1 MASTY
6 DALLRLELQTTG
18 ENPNTWGDK
27 TNTNLELVAT
37 AIAGATS
44 INLADS
50 GTYTL
55 TAANAATDEAR
66 RMTLTFT
73 GTLTGARTV
82 IIPSSS
88 KVYVIRNAT
97 TGSFSTTIKTATG
110 AGVTVLQG
118 GVTIIMCDG
127 TDCYLASETGRVA
140 KTGDTM
146 TGTLALP
153 AGTPV
158 SAAQA
163 LRYDE
168 VIAYVSGV
176 VSPLDVRLNTVSVQ
190 TATNTAAI
198 TSINAVVAAIS
209 VGVSPEITAAL
220 TSINAAITS
229 VNAINNTQ
237 NAAITSINTA
247 TVSINS
253 AITSVNNRVA
263 AVSASVGVINL
274 AITSINSAHT
284 STNNSVVS
292 VNAVITSINAAHT
305 STNAAVVSINAV
317 ITSINAAHTS
327 TNAAVVSINT
337 AVYTKTAANAQF
349 VDVAGDTMTG
359 NLNLPSLNTGPL
371 AGFRNALLNG
381 NFQIAQRGTSFVAGA
396 NNDDTYNLDRWYVL
410 SDGNDAVD
418 ITQDTTTIPTNGSQT
433 AIALDVET
441 ANKKFG
447 IAQIIEARNCAAFI
461 GNTVTFSFKA
471 RVSSTTRLNNIKA
484 AIIAWDGTADTVT
497 SDIISAWNSGGTNPT
512 LIANA
517 TYENTPANLNVTT
530 SYATYSVTAA
540 VDTAS
545 AKNIIVLIWSDVV
558 VTAAADFLY
567 VTDAQLELGSTATP
581 FERRP
586 IGIEQL
592 LCQRYFQT
600 FTYRA
605 RWDASSATDSDAR
618 YLPFPAVMR
627 NVPTGSNLTPSE
639 NVNTASATLGVAT
652 RTSFGIEVTPTAA
665 GATAWAAELRF
676 DSEL

>member
-6 DALLRLELQTTG
+6 DALLRLEIQATG
-18 ENPNTWGDK
+18 ENANTWGDK
-27 TNTNLELVAT
+27 TNNNLELVAT

-44 INLADS
+44 ISLTGS

-55 TAANAATDEAR
+55 TANNAATDEAR
-66 RMTLTFT
+66 RMGLTFT
-73 GTLTGARTV
+73 GALTGARTV
-82 IIPSSS
+82 IIPTSS
-88 KVYVIRNAT
+88 KIYVIRNAT
-97 TGSFSTTIKTATG
+97 TGSFTTTVKTATG
-110 AGVTVLQG
+110 TGAVVPQG
-118 GVTIIMCDG
+118 GVTIVFCDG

-153 AGTPV
+153 AGTVV

-163 LRYDE
+163 LRADE
-168 VIAYVSGV
+168 IIAYVSAV
-176 VSPLDVRLNTVSVQ
+176 VTPLDVRLNAVSVQ
-190 TATNTAAI
+190 AATNTAAI

-229 VNAINNTQ
+229 VNAVDNTQ
-237 NAAITSINTA
+237 NAAITSINAA

-263 AVSASVGVINL
+263 AVSASVGIINL
-274 AITSINSAHT
+274 AITSINAAHT
-284 STNNSVVS
+284 STNNAVVS
-292 VNAVITSINAAHT
+292 INTVITSINAAHT
-305 STNAAVVSINAV
+305 STNNAVVSISNSLTSVNAA
-317 ITSINAAHTS
+317 ITSINAA
-327 TNAAVVSINT
+327 
-337 AVYTKTAANAQF
+337 VYTKTSANAQF

-381 NFQIAQRGTSFVAGA
+381 NFQIAQRGTSFEAGA

-418 ITQDTTTIPTNGSQT
+418 ITQNTATIPTNGSQT

-461 GNTVTFSFKA
+461 GNAVTFSFKA
-471 RVSSTTRLNNIKA
+471 RVSSTARLNNIKA

-530 SYATYSVTAA
+530 SYATYSVTAT
-540 VDTAS
+540 VDTANT
-545 AKNIIVLIWSDVV
+545 KNIIVFIWSDVV

-567 VTDAQLELGSTATP
+567 VTDAQLELGSTVTP

-592 LCQRYFQT
+592 LCQRYYQT
-600 FTYRA
+600 FGYRA
-605 RWDASSATDSDAR
+605 RWDASSATDADGR
-618 YLPFPAVMR
+618 GLGFPVVMR
-627 NVPTGSNLTPSE
+627 SSPTGSFTTGTSVNVSAAVLNITSNLGF
-639 NVNTASATLGVAT
+639 NV
-652 RTSFGIEVTPTAA
+652 EVTPITSGGTDW
-665 GATAWAAELRF
+665 GATLQF

>member
-18 ENPNTWGDK
+18 ENANTWGDK
-27 TNTNLELVAT
+27 TNNNLELVAV
-37 AIAGATS
+37 AIAGAVS
-44 INLADS
+44 INLAGS
-50 GTYTL
+50 GTHTL
-55 TAANAATDEAR
+55 TTANATTDEAR
-66 RMTLTFT
+66 RMSLTFT
-73 GTLTGARTV
+73 GILTGARTV
-82 IIPSSS
+82 VIPSSS

-97 TGSFSTTIKTATG
+97 TGAYTTTVKTATG
-110 AGVTVLQG
+110 AGVVVPQG
-118 GVTIIMCDG
+118 SVTIVLCDG
-127 TDCYLASETGRVA
+127 TDCFIASETGRVA

-146 TGTLALP
+146 TGTLSLP
-153 AGTPV
+153 AGTAV
-158 SAAQA
+158 SASQA
-163 LRYDE
+163 LRFDE
-168 VIAYVSGV
+168 IVAYVGGA
-176 VSPLDVRLNTVSVQ
+176 VSPLDVRLSDVSVQ
-190 TATNTAAI
+190 TSVNTAAI
-198 TSINAVVAAIS
+198 TSINVVIANIS

-229 VNAINNTQ
+229 VNAVNNTQ
-237 NAAITSINTA
+237 NAAITSINSAA
-247 TVSINS
+247 TSINA

-263 AVSASVGVINL
+263 AVSTSVGVINL
-274 AITSINSAHT
+274 AITSIN
-284 STNNSVVS
+284 
-292 VNAVITSINAAHT
+292 AAHT
-305 STNAAVVSINAV
+305 STNSA
-317 ITSINAAHTS
+317 ITSINSAIT
-327 TNAAVVSINT
+327 SINT

-359 NLNLPSLNTGPL
+359 NLNVPSLNTGPL

-418 ITQDTTTIPTNGSQT
+418 ITQDTTTVPTNGSQT

-447 IAQIIEARNCAAFI
+447 IAQIIETRNCAAFI

-517 TYENTPANLNVTT
+517 TYENTPANLNVTAT
-530 SYATYSVTAA
+530 YATYSVTAA

-545 AKNIIVLIWSDVV
+545 TKNIIVFIWSDVV

-567 VTDAQLELGSTATP
+567 VTDAQLELGSTVTP

-592 LCQRYFQT
+592 LCQRYYQT

-627 NVPTGSNLTPSE
+627 AAPTGSNLTPTE
-639 NVNTASATLGVAT
+639 NVNVATATLGVAT
-652 RTSFGIEVTPTAA
+652 RSSFGIEITPTAA
-665 GATAWAAELRF
+665 GAVGWTAELLY